1 MNILPLDNIVS
12 KHEAYTNASV
22 HEFGISKM
30 SGRSNIGL
38 TDDSIIGAFLTTRE
52 NTKINK
58 KNVSRIIA
66 DCINVNNLPRD
77 FETLFKDKEFVKGSD
92 VISLVLP
99 KINYKN
105 TPSWYDSK
113 FENNY
118 SAYEKSVLIKNGK
131 IISGVLDANS
141 IKVGASNSLYRVI
154 QHEYDNATS
163 CDVAFNMQQIILN
176 YTLYEGFTISIEDL
190 VVSGEALSE
199 IRNKKMIE
207 RLDDL
212 NKLIEDL
219 KTGNLVAPIGY
230 NLKDYFEDI
239 FSKKSE
245 MSMIDIANYVDFE
258 KNKLFQMI
266 QSGSKGKKSVMF
278 QILGTIG
285 VQKLKGKLIDTKFA
299 FQRTLPFYQRFDIS
313 PEARG
318 FIKNSFLLGMT
329 APEFLINAMDSRNN
343 LINVA
348 LMTAVTGDQNRKS
361 TKNME
366 SIVVNNI
373 RIIKNPKNILQ
384 ILYGNDG
391 FEVGKSV
398 LISVDKIL
406 NILDTEFKEKYY
418 NEQFV
423 KEYEELIKYKRQM
436 EQSSYQ
442 YQYFQCMNNKYN
454 DTFKYSSP
462 IDMELII
469 FNILTYHSEKINN
482 NKLNVKDLLSKI
494 EQFCEDLPY
503 IYFNDN
509 LRKNKVKLPE
519 CYILGMYNIKMQIKF
534 GLCSNNLMKK
544 QINEE
549 LLHLIFEDIKF
560 KLVKA
565 LIEPGTPIG
574 ILTAQFI
581 SEPLTQSSLD
591 TKHGAAQIEKKSG
604 IGRIKEILSVK
615 ASSKISDLQML
626 ITLKPEYISDYEM
639 NKKVSTHLEMLKL
652 ELFVSRFQIFYE
664 EPLTPTHSK
673 YKHEDVMIRKFLEIN
688 KGVTIPKNLSK
699 FCVRFEV
706 NKEMLFSKNIELK
719 EIIYKLR
726 KQLNHDLI
734 VYTNENQEEII
745 VRIYISEHSIDKKIK
760 NNLNNLIL
768 NFKKILQINIRG
780 INGIEYAK
788 VKSINSIR
796 NYNDKN
802 ELVITKEQYII
813 ITKGINMY
821 ELLLIDEI
829 DETKIQIDDINLY
842 LELWGVE
849 ATKSKLSYEL
859 KDLIDDKLNPK
870 HYELTVDNMTL
881 QGILCS
887 FEKPGLTKREKENI
901 LLRLGSS
908 HSREVLT
915 EAVINNMEAST
926 EGITSSLLV
935 GSSPNIGSA
944 MNSFYIDTTYLSNL
958 YKQDNSQIDKY

>member
-1 MNILPLDNIVS
+1 
-12 KHEAYTNASV
+12 
-22 HEFGISKM
+22 
-30 SGRSNIGL
+30 L

-299 FQRTLPFYQRFDIS
+299 FQRTLPYYQRFDIS

-423 KEYEELIKYKRQM
+423 KEYEELIKYKRQI

-673 YKHEDVMIRKFLEIN
+673 YKHEDVMIKKFLEIN

-726 KQLNHDLI
+726 KQLSHDLI

-780 INGIEYAK
+780 IDGIEYAK